1 VTTRTTFLA
10 PVLSLALTGAVA
22 LVATKAVNAQMEQ
35 AQREDEERR
44 LEITLETIGELFT
57 LKQTDPE
64 LVSIRDNFIED
75 IHHSGALTDENRA
88 LISIVA
94 LATQQAFPQL
104 KQITHQALELG
115 VSPLVIRESV
125 YLAAA
130 FIGFPKTENAI
141 AAVNGVFAQRN
152 ISLPLVEAGT
162 VYQDA
167 RYEKGLSLQAPI
179 YGNEIKDAMKGL
191 PGNLGED
198 IPRFLTELLFG
209 DFYTRKG
216 LDLKTRE
223 LLSLSILATLGTE
236 KQIRAHAIGNLKV
249 GNDKATL
256 IAAMVQCLPY
266 IGFPYMFNAI
276 NAIRSVEW
284 PDQQS
289 SE

>member
-22 LVATKAVNAQMEQ
+22 LVATKAVHAQMEQ

-44 LEITLETIGELFT
+44 LEITLETIGEGFT

-167 RYEKGLSLQAPI
+167 R
-179 YGNEIKDAMKGL
+179 
-191 PGNLGED
+191 
-198 IPRFLTELLFG
+198 
-209 DFYTRKG
+209 
-216 LDLKTRE
+216 
-223 LLSLSILATLGTE
+223 
-236 KQIRAHAIGNLKV
+236 
-249 GNDKATL
+249 
-256 IAAMVQCLPY
+256 
-266 IGFPYMFNAI
+266 
-276 NAIRSVEW
+276 
-284 PDQQS
+284 
-289 SE
+289 

>member
-1 VTTRTTFLA
+1 MTTRTRFLA

-22 LVATKAVNAQMEQ
+22 LVATKAVHAQMQQ
-35 AQREDEERR
+35 AQREGEARR
-44 LEITLETIGELFT
+44 LEITLEAIGELST

-75 IHHSGALTDENRA
+75 IHHSGSLTDENRA

-94 LATQQAFPQL
+94 LATQQTFPQL

-162 VYQDA
+162 VYQDK
-167 RYEKGLSLQAPI
+167 RYERGLSLQDPI
-179 YGNEIKDAMKGL
+179 YGNEIKDAMEEL
-191 PGNLGED
+191 PGEFGED

-223 LLSLSILATLGTE
+223 LLSLSILATLGAE

-276 NAIRSVEW
+276 NTIRSVEW
-284 PDQQS
+284 PDQES
-289 SE
+289 AE